1 MNQAFLELQL
11 ELKNSDPAVLIAEL
25 NELGFSGFDETE
37 KLLKAYIDFSLWTE
51 NHEKVREYLITIS
64 DVSIVAEQKIE
75 QRNWN
80 ADWEKS
86 IQPQLIE
93 PFYVYPSWNKKVI
106 PMNTIPIMIDPKM
119 AFGTGTHETTRLLL
133 SWLPSAV
140 RKNDQVLDAGTGTGI
155 LGIAA
160 SKLGACSIEGFDID
174 PWSVDNVAE
183 NIERNNVDNF
193 KTYHGSIEQVQP
205 NQKFDII
212 LANIN
217 TLALRELLPEFKKY
231 LKKEGSLLISG
242 LLRIDIPLFKDQ
254 VIKGEFTILEQ
265 NEAQEWSALWLK
277 PVVN

>member
-140 RKNDQVLDAGTGTGI
+140 KKNDQVLDAGTGTGI

-254 VIKGEFTILEQ
+254 VIEGEFTILEQ
-265 NEAQEWSALWLK
+265 KEAQEWSALWLK
-277 PVVN
+277 PVVY

>member
-11 ELKNSDPAVLIAEL
+11 ELKNSDPAILIAEL

-140 RKNDQVLDAGTGTGI
+140 
-155 LGIAA
+155 
-160 SKLGACSIEGFDID
+160 
-174 PWSVDNVAE
+174 
-183 NIERNNVDNF
+183 
-193 KTYHGSIEQVQP
+193 
-205 NQKFDII
+205 
-212 LANIN
+212 
-217 TLALRELLPEFKKY
+217 KKMIR
-231 LKKEGSLLISG
+231 S
-242 LLRIDIPLFKDQ
+242 
-254 VIKGEFTILEQ
+254 
-265 NEAQEWSALWLK
+265 
-277 PVVN
+277 

>member
-51 NHEKVREYLITIS
+51 NQEKVREYLITIS
-64 DVSIVAEQKIE
+64 DLSIVVEHKIE

-140 RKNDQVLDAGTGTGI
+140 KKNDQVLDAGTGTGI

-183 NIERNNVDNF
+183 NIERNNVHNF

-277 PVVN
+277 PVVY

>member
-11 ELKNSDPAVLIAEL
+11 ELKDLDPAVLIAEL

-51 NHEKVREYLITIS
+51 IHEKVREYLTTIS
-64 DVSIVAEQKIE
+64 EVSIVAEHKIE

-106 PMNTIPIMIDPKM
+106 PVNTIPIMIDPKM

-140 RKNDQVLDAGTGTGI
+140 KKNDRVLDAGTGTGI

-160 SKLGACSIEGFDID
+160 SKLGASSIEGFDID
-174 PWSVDNVAE
+174 PWSIDNVAE

-205 NQKFDII
+205 NQKFDVI

-217 TLALRELLPEFKKY
+217 TLALRELLAEFKKY

-242 LLRIDIPLFKDQ
+242 LLGIDVPLFKDQ
-254 VIKGEFTILEQ
+254 VIEGDFTILEQ
-265 NEAQEWSALWLK
+265 NEDQEWSALWLK
-277 PVVN
+277 PVVF

>member
-140 RKNDQVLDAGTGTGI
+140 KKNDQVLDAGTGTGI